1 MPQML
6 KPAVT
11 DALIELLEPIQQ
23 EYSASKDWQ
32 DTTSLAYPPPDVKK
46 KEKKPKNLGTRFPGA
61 MKDVEAKADGHVE
74 GKTVDQVNLG
84 ASAEEA
90 VAKLAIK
97 SNENS

>member
-32 DTTSLAYPPPDVKK
+32 DTMSLAYPSPEVKK
-46 KEKKPKNLGTRFPGA
+46 KEKKPKNLGTRFPGVTQ
-61 MKDVEAKADGHVE
+61 DVEAKADGHVE
-74 GKTVDQVNLG
+74 GKTGDQVNLG
-84 ASAEEA
+84 TSAEEA
-90 VAKLAIK
+90 VAKLAMR
-97 SNENS
+97 